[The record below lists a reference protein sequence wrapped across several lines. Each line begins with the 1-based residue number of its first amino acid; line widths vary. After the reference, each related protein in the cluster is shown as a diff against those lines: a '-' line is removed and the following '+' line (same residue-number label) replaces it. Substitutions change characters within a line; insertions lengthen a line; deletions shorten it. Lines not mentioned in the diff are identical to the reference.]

1 MISAL
6 VIASILLSLLLGAP
20 VFCVFAAVA
29 LWGWHVDGTSLSVVG
44 TDLYRLSG
52 NFVLITIPL
61 FTFAGYL
68 LGESRAPQRLVK
80 LSRAL
85 FGWMPGGLAIVA
97 VVVCSLFT
105 AFTGASGVTIVALG
119 ALLFPALLQD
129 KYSENFSLGLVTTG
143 GSLGL
148 LFAPSV
154 PLILYGVITETPIFD
169 MFIAGLLPG
178 VLMVVILSAFCV
190 AIAIKTKSERNPL
203 RWKAVGEA
211 LWEAKWEV
219 PLPLIVLGGIYGGI
233 FTVTEAAAVTA
244 FWTLIV
250 EVLIHRE
257 ISFAQLRQ
265 VVRDSMVM
273 VGGILIILAAAM
285 ASSNYFIDINLPTT
299 IFEFIQRF
307 VSTKI
312 LFLILL
318 NLFLFVLGMILDIF
332 SALVVVVPLI
342 TPVAQEYGINNI
354 HLGIIFL
361 ANMQIGYLTPPL
373 GMGLFLSGY
382 RFNKGILK
390 ITVACLPFIAILIAS
405 VLVITYWADLSLFLV
420 GVIGGSTG

>member
-1 MISAL
+1 MISVL
-6 VIASILLSLLLGAP
+6 VIVVILLCLFLGAP
-20 VFCVFAAVA
+20 VFCVFAAAA
-29 LWGWHVDGTSLSVVG
+29 LWGWHMDGISVSVVG
-44 TDLYRLSG
+44 TDLFRLSS

-68 LGESRAPQRLVK
+68 LGESNAPKRLVN
-80 LSRAL
+80 LSRAF
-85 FGWMPGGLAIVA
+85 FGWMPGGLAIVS
-97 VVVCSLFT
+97 VVICSLFT

-154 PLILYGVITETPIFD
+154 PLIVYGVITETPIFD
-169 MFIAGLLPG
+169 MFIAGALPG
-178 VLMVVILSAFCV
+178 VLMVTVLCIFCV
-190 AIAIKTKSERNPL
+190 ITARRTKIERSPL
-203 RWKAVGEA
+203 RWKAMGEA

-219 PLPLIVLGGIYGGI
+219 PLPLVVLGGIYGG
-233 FTVTEAAAVTA
+233 FFAVSEAAAVTA
-244 FWTLIV
+244 FWALTV

-257 ISFAQLRQ
+257 ISLSQLKQ
-265 VVRDSMVM
+265 VIRESMVM
-273 VGGILIILAAAM
+273 VGGILIIMAAAM
-285 ASSNYFIDINLPTT
+285 ASTNYFIDVDVPSMV
-299 IFEFIQRF
+299 FDFIQRF

-312 LFLILL
+312 MFLILL
-318 NLFLFVLGMILDIF
+318 NLFLFALGMVLDIF

-342 TPVAQEYGINNI
+342 MPIAQEYEINSI

-373 GMGLFLSGY
+373 GMGLFIASY
-382 RFNKGILK
+382 RFNKGILM
-390 ITVACLPFIAILIAS
+390 ITVACLPFITMLIAS

-420 GVIGGSTG
+420 RAMGK

>member
-6 VIASILLSLLLGAP
+6 VIGSILLCLFLGTP
-20 VFCVFAAVA
+20 VFCAFAAAA

-44 TDLYRLSG
+44 TDLFRLTS

-68 LGESRAPQRLVK
+68 LGESNAPERLVK
-80 LSRAL
+80 LSRAF
-85 FGWMPGGLAIVA
+85 FGWMPGGLAIVSI
-97 VVVCSLFT
+97 VVCSLFT

-154 PLILYGVITETPIFD
+154 PLIVYGVITETPVFD
-169 MFIAGLLPG
+169 MFVAGALPG
-178 VLMVVILSAFCV
+178 VLMVIVLCAFSV
-190 AIAIKTKSERNPL
+190 FTAKRTKIERTPL
-203 RWKAVGEA
+203 RWKAMLEA

-219 PLPLIVLGGIYGGI
+219 PLPIVILGGIYGGL
-233 FTVTEAAAVTA
+233 FAVSEAAAVTA
-244 FWTLIV
+244 FWALIV
-250 EVLIHRE
+250 EVLIYRE
-257 ISFAQLRQ
+257 ISLSQLNR
-265 VVRDSMVM
+265 VIRESMVM
-273 VGGILIILAAAM
+273 VGGILIIISAAM
-285 ASSNYFIDINLPTT
+285 ALTNYLIDVEVPSIL
-299 IFEFIQRF
+299 FESIGRF
-307 VSTKI
+307 VSTKVM
-312 LFLILL
+312 FLILL
-318 NLFLFVLGMILDIF
+318 NLFLFILGMLLDIF

-342 TPVAQEYGINNI
+342 TPVAQEYGINVV

-373 GMGLFLSGY
+373 GMGLFISSY
-382 RFNKGILK
+382 RFDRGILK
-390 ITVACLPFIAILIAS
+390 ITAACLPFIAMLIAS

-420 GVIGGSTG
+420 RMTSGSG